1 MSITVCTV
9 SGKGGTGKSTVSS
22 GLSIAAANMG
32 AKVLLIDLD
41 IGLRCLDMI
50 FGIDDKIVFDLSDAI
65 TENDLKKAMY
75 QAANYPGIFVIPA
88 PEADV
93 KIDFLKLN
101 GLLNREKANFDY
113 IILDF
118 PAGADFGDYNVFDD
132 ALFLI
137 VSGADD
143 VSTRDA
149 GIISRGITS
158 AKPPRLIIN
167 RFDIDMI
174 KGGMYKNIDSI
185 IDTSAAR
192 LIGIVPADGEL
203 LLFQRNHTLKNKGR
217 ALKAF
222 TRILRRISGEDL
234 RLPKLKKI

>member
-41 IGLRCLDMI
+41 TGLRCLDMI
-50 FGIDDKIVFDLSDAI
+50 FGIDDKVVFDLSDAL
-65 TENDLKKAMY
+65 EESDLKKATY
-75 QAANYPGIFVIPA
+75 QAEEYQNIFVVPA
-88 PEADV
+88 PAQGE
-93 KIDFLKLN
+93 KIDYPE
-101 GLLNREKANFDY
+101 LNRLIKKESSDFDY

-118 PAGADFGDYNVFDD
+118 PAGADFGNYNIFAD

-137 VSGADD
+137 ISGADD

-149 GIISRGITS
+149 GIISRGITC

-174 KGGMYKNIDSI
+174 KCGMYKNIDSI
-185 IDTSAAR
+185 IDTSASR
-192 LIGIVPADGEL
+192 LLGIVPADGEL
-203 LLFQRNHTLKNKGR
+203 LLLQRTHTLRNKGR

-222 TRILRRISGEDL
+222 TRILKRISGEDV